1 LDGCAP
7 LIAICIDPAPLIIQD
22 HSGARPAAVDAG
34 ATLMKIFPLVVM
46 LGIGLT
52 GTAIAEQRLAVADFD
67 FLDTSG
73 EVRPQEEEQIARM
86 ALFLKTLRGEI
97 DQADIFEVVIPDCAD
112 GCSPARTS
120 LEDMASATERVEAT
134 LLLVGRIHKIS
145 TLIGEIKI
153 YVIDLKGDQVVC
165 ERFLSYRGDNDEA
178 WSRAATFAAK
188 DIIQFCR
195 P

>member
-1 LDGCAP
+1 
-7 LIAICIDPAPLIIQD
+7 
-22 HSGARPAAVDAG
+22 
-34 ATLMKIFPLVVM
+34 MKIFPPVLM
-46 LGIGLT
+46 LGIALT

-73 EVRPQEEEQIARM
+73 EVRPQEEEQTARM
-86 ALFLKTLRGEI
+86 ALFSKTLRGEI
-97 DQADIFEVVIPDCAD
+97 DRTDIFEVVLPDCAD

-120 LEDMASATERVEAT
+120 VEDMASATGRVDAT

-145 TLIGEIKI
+145 TLIGRINI

-165 ERFLSYRGDNDEA
+165 ERFLSYRGDSDEA
-178 WSRAATFAAK
+178 WSRAAEFAAK
-188 DIIQFCR
+188 DVIQNCR

>member
-1 LDGCAP
+1 
-7 LIAICIDPAPLIIQD
+7 
-22 HSGARPAAVDAG
+22 
-34 ATLMKIFPLVVM
+34 MKILPPVLM
-46 LGIGLT
+46 LGIALT

-73 EVRPQEEEQIARM
+73 EVRPQEEEQTARM

-97 DQADIFEVVIPDCAD
+97 DRTDIFEVVLPDCAD

-120 LEDMASATERVEAT
+120 FEDMASATGRVEAT

-145 TLIGEIKI
+145 TLIGTINMN
-153 YVIDLKGDQVVC
+153 VIDLKGDQVVC
-165 ERFLSYRGDNDEA
+165 ERSLSYRGDSDQA
-178 WSRAATFAAK
+178 WSRAAKFAAK
-188 DIIQFCR
+188 DVIRYCR

>member
-1 LDGCAP
+1 
-7 LIAICIDPAPLIIQD
+7 
-22 HSGARPAAVDAG
+22 
-34 ATLMKIFPLVVM
+34 MKIFPAILM
-46 LGIGLT
+46 LGIALT
-52 GTAIAEQRLAVADFD
+52 GTAVAEQRLAVADFD

-73 EVRPQEEEQIARM
+73 EVRPQEEEEQTARM

-97 DQADIFEVVIPDCAD
+97 DRTDIFEVVLPDCAD

-120 LEDMASATERVEAT
+120 FEDMASAARQVEAR

-145 TLIGEIKI
+145 TLIGKMNI

-165 ERFLSYRGDNDEA
+165 ERSLSYRGDSDQA
-178 WSRAATFAAK
+178 WTRAAKFAAK
-188 DIIQFCR
+188 DVTRYCL